1 MDEDFLGTDMMRA
14 EESSLSSWAGPYVT
28 EMLGRGQALA
38 GMPYQAYMGP
48 LTAGQSGL
56 QTQAFQGLAGLN
68 IPTNQQ
74 MTYNPMSFT
83 GMPPPA
89 PTAQQ
94 TVMGGLGTEL
104 QNLPPL
110 DLGYAKRQS
119 VDVNPLDY
127 ASAQEYYAAKGIPNP
142 FMESRIQGGRSG
154 PNGTIIY
161 GDERDQWLQRN
172 NQPPPSAS
180 TDPYAG
186 LFKALGMAPP
196 TAQQGQ
202 MPSSIFEGLGGTV
215 SGAALDSSLAVQR
228 DIPSYMQGNFGFSGT
243 NTVEDQAKAREM
255 VMKPLQPM
263 QQSPIEQYMSPYLQ
277 GALDPQYAAAQRQ
290 ADIAAQNLQS
300 QYGKAGAYGG
310 SRQGVAEAEL
320 QRGLL
325 DRMAGITGTGY
336 QQAFEQAQRQFNEEQ
351 RRQMDAANQAQ
362 RYGLDVL
369 REQQAGG
376 ATQRGIESQ
385 GIAADIAQFE
395 QERDYPKS
403 NTLFMQSLLQGLPL
417 ETQSYS
423 YIEPTG
429 LASLTGGIGGVTSIL
444 DTLGEY
450 FGGGTGGQA
459 SQAALDAIANQ
470 EY

>member
-1 MDEDFLGTDMMRA
+1 MPTFKA

-48 LTAGQSGL
+48 LTAGESGL
-56 QTQAFQGLAGLN
+56 QQQAFQGLAGLN
-68 IPTNQQ
+68 IPTAQQ

-83 GMPPPA
+83 AAGMP
-89 PTAQQ
+89 
-94 TVMGGLGTEL
+94 
-104 QNLPPL
+104 
-110 DLGYAKRQS
+110 
-119 VDVNPLDY
+119 
-127 ASAQEYYAAKGIPNP
+127 
-142 FMESRIQGGRSG
+142 
-154 PNGTIIY
+154 
-161 GDERDQWLQRN
+161 
-172 NQPPPSAS
+172 
-180 TDPYAG
+180 
-186 LFKALGMAPP
+186 
-196 TAQQGQ
+196 
-202 MPSSIFEGLGGTV
+202 
-215 SGAALDSSLAVQR
+215 
-228 DIPSYMQGNFGFSGT
+228 
-243 NTVEDQAKAREM
+243 
-255 VMKPLQPM
+255 
-263 QQSPIEQYMSPYLQ
+263 EQFMSPYIQ

-290 ADIAAQNLQS
+290 SDIATQKLQS
-300 QYGKAGAYGG
+300 QFGKAGAYGG

-395 QERDYPKS
+395 QERDYDKN
-403 NTLFMQSLLQGLPL
+403 NTLFMQSLLQSQPL

-423 YIEPTG
+423 YYEPSG
-429 LASLTGGIGGVTSIL
+429 LQTLAGGASDVKSIL
-444 DTLGEY
+444 DLLNPTKKTPA
-450 FGGGTGGQA
+450 GGTAATPQYDMNALANYKA
-459 SQAALDAIANQ
+459 SYMASGMDEQAATIQAMKDIGMIS
-470 EY
+470 